1 MHNSVQIKN
10 IYDYL
15 VTLIYD
21 YMEKSKLISLLKTF
35 NKDEIKSFNDFVSS
49 PFFNKE
55 KVLIRLTG
63 YLQNNHPDYNNSGIE
78 KEKVYSFLYP
88 GKNYSDG
95 LMRNVIS
102 DLYRLA
108 EEFLAVNNLRNNSI
122 KENMLLLD
130 ELNNRKLYSQFL
142 KLKEK
147 TEGHIEKSGF
157 KNELYFE
164 RKIELTKLYRNYLNE
179 VKDSYIK
186 WNEGIQ
192 DLSDLITANFL
203 VNMLFINIFMVNKQ
217 SNILN
222 ITYRINFSRELESFL
237 ENEGKSYLDIPY
249 IESFY
254 LAFKLVKSE
263 DENYFYKLKYFLE
276 LKFEVLND
284 FARKN
289 IYTVLQNYAHSH
301 VVAGNTK
308 FVKELFLLHKE
319 SVESNTLKGISSFIR
334 NVYFTSIVVTGY
346 EAGEFDWVEK
356 FINKYISEVKE
367 DLRTDTLHFCRA
379 LRSFWDKDY
388 ENALNELALV
398 TSEEISFKHN
408 VKSLTLKIYFEL
420 NETEPFYSH
429 IDSYKHF
436 ILKNKNI
443 YDKLREQVNNYINF
457 SKKLFDLKN
466 RGDSEKG
473 MDLEILNND
482 IKTHTALIN
491 KIWLLRKAEEISG

>member
-203 VNMLFINIFMVNKQ
+203 VNM
-217 SNILN
+217 
-222 ITYRINFSRELESFL
+222 
-237 ENEGKSYLDIPY
+237 
-249 IESFY
+249 
-254 LAFKLVKSE
+254 
-263 DENYFYKLKYFLE
+263 
-276 LKFEVLND
+276 
-284 FARKN
+284 
-289 IYTVLQNYAHSH
+289 
-301 VVAGNTK
+301 
-308 FVKELFLLHKE
+308 
-319 SVESNTLKGISSFIR
+319 
-334 NVYFTSIVVTGY
+334 
-346 EAGEFDWVEK
+346 
-356 FINKYISEVKE
+356 
-367 DLRTDTLHFCRA
+367 
-379 LRSFWDKDY
+379 
-388 ENALNELALV
+388 
-398 TSEEISFKHN
+398 
-408 VKSLTLKIYFEL
+408 
-420 NETEPFYSH
+420 
-429 IDSYKHF
+429 
-436 ILKNKNI
+436 
-443 YDKLREQVNNYINF
+443 
-457 SKKLFDLKN
+457 
-466 RGDSEKG
+466 
-473 MDLEILNND
+473 
-482 IKTHTALIN
+482 
-491 KIWLLRKAEEISG
+491 